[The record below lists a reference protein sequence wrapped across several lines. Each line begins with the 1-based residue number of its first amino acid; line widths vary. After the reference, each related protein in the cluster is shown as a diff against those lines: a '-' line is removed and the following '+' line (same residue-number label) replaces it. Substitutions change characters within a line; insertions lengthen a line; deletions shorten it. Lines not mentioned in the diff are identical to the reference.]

1 MQVLS
6 CRILKQIIYEIN
18 TVICRV
24 QWDTCVWEHSGEGEN
39 PADEAPKTENAGLVR
54 QNKLLA

>member
-1 MQVLS
+1 MGHMCLRTHVFG
-6 CRILKQIIYEIN
+6 N
-18 TVICRV
+18 
-24 QWDTCVWEHSGEGEN
+24 TCVWEHSGEGEN